1 MLAIAQIIVS
11 ILLIALILLQ
21 ERSSGLSGILGGGG
35 EGFYQTRRGLEKI
48 IFGATAI
55 FWRCGR
61 FFPGI
66 HRQADKKRNDPKR
79 DHASSYNKRAL
90 RQRP

>member
-48 IFGATAI
+48 IFGATIVLAI
-55 FWRCGR
+55 AFAGL
-61 FFPGI
+61 
-66 HRQADKKRNDPKR
+66 
-79 DHASSYNKRAL
+79 AL
-90 RQRP
+90 ANLLLEIPRVT